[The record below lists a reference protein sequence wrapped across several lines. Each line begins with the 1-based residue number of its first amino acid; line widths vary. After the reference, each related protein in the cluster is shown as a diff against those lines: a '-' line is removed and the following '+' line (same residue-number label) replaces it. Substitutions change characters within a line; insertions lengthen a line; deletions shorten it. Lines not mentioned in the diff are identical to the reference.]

1 MLNWIYLK
9 NGGVS
14 SMKARGAPHESL
26 ENATIVEIPGLSL
39 RTCESVQLCYKKS
52 QRIANSHF
60 PHLERLDTYR
70 LDILSSG

>member
-1 MLNWIYLK
+1 
-9 NGGVS
+9 
-14 SMKARGAPHESL
+14 MKARGAPRESL
-26 ENATIVEIPGLSL
+26 ENATIVEIPG